1 MRSPARLS
9 GELGFYPLHNCVL
22 KCNILSSSFN
32 ISEKTKGGY
41 KDNKDDNW
49 VQKGTG
55 WERARAAR
63 LKRFS
68 ARGNRD
74 KDYRFRLFDI
84 PLFRTFLETRNW
96 ADISENEYTIISNV
110 EFPPEY
116 FGSEEREFLSREK
129 EKLLRGYRAA
139 LDERENNQL
148 QKSPKDKAK

>member
-1 MRSPARLS
+1 M
-9 GELGFYPLHNCVL
+9 
-22 KCNILSSSFN
+22 
-32 ISEKTKGGY
+32 
-41 KDNKDDNW
+41 
-49 VQKGTG
+49 
-55 WERARAAR
+55 
-63 LKRFS
+63 
-68 ARGNRD
+68 
-74 KDYRFRLFDI
+74 
-84 PLFRTFLETRNW
+84 ETRNW